1 MWFYHC
7 ISHHRTSFYFLS
19 NNALG
24 FTLSEFTISDPANY
38 VNAFMHSLHGL
49 VSQQVYF
56 AWIGFCLLIFAQKQ
70 VGCFRLTEVYA
81 RLTNYWENC
90 VRNILC
96 CNILHRRYETITLG
110 GPLPFMIYC
119 RNLSGYNKEKIRC
132 LITSLYEEIL

>member
-38 VNAFMHSLHGL
+38 VNAFMHCLHGL
-49 VSQQVYF
+49 VSQQVYL

-81 RLTNYWENC
+81 SLT
-90 VRNILC
+90 RNKLLGKLCKKYSLLQYPPQAIRDYYTRWSSSFYDILS
-96 CNILHRRYETITLG
+96 E
-110 GPLPFMIYC
+110 PLWIQ
-119 RNLSGYNKEKIRC
+119 
-132 LITSLYEEIL
+132 